1 MNIISFILSSLVA
14 VVFIY
19 YITEIEKEH
28 CNCVN
33 DWRNKFI
40 KSYNVALIVLNFS
53 LMYAEPISIDL
64 KSYLLSILMIF
75 NVVNVYAVFTL
86 VSDLEKQKCVCAVK
100 ENKHLHNVLYYYRYV
115 MLLAIAISFIILVN
129 SFRTLLVIGDAYKEG
144 KSVKFTTKGNKM
156 IVKKSKK

>member
-40 KSYNVALIVLNFS
+40 KSYNIGSIVLNLY
-53 LMYAEPISIDL
+53 LMVAGPVSINF
-64 KSYLLSILMIF
+64 KAYMLSVLMILNTF
-75 NVVNVYAVFTL
+75 NVYAVFTL
-86 VSDLEKQKCVCAVK
+86 VDELEKERCACAVE

-115 MLLAIAISFIILVN
+115 MLLAIVMSFIILVN
-129 SFRTLLVIGDAYKEG
+129 SIRTLLVIGDAYKEG
-144 KSVKFTTKGNKM
+144 KSVKFTTKGKKM
-156 IVKKSKK
+156 VVKKSKK

>member
-1 MNIISFILSSLVA
+1 MNEISFVLSIIVSS
-14 VVFIY
+14 VFIY

-33 DWRNKFI
+33 DWRNRFI
-40 KSYNVALIVLNFS
+40 KSYNIGLIVLNIY
-53 LMYAEPISIDL
+53 LMVAEPININF
-64 KSYLLSILMIF
+64 KSYMLSILMIL

-86 VSDLEKQKCVCAVK
+86 VDELEKQRCACAVE

-115 MLLAIAISFIILVN
+115 MLLAIVMSFIILVN
-129 SFRTLLVIGDAYKEG
+129 SIRTLLVIGDAYKDG
-144 KSVKFTTKGNKM
+144 KSVKFTAKGKKM

>member
-1 MNIISFILSSLVA
+1 MDLFSLVLSSLVA

-33 DWRNKFI
+33 DWRNRFI
-40 KSYNVALIVLNFS
+40 KSYNIGLIVLYLYLMIAGPVSINFKAY
-53 LMYAEPISIDL
+53 M
-64 KSYLLSILMIF
+64 LSVLMIF

-86 VSDLEKQKCVCAVK
+86 IDELEKQKCVCAVE

-115 MLLAIAISFIILVN
+115 MLLAIVMSFIILVN
-129 SFRTLLVIGDAYKEG
+129 SIRTLLVIGDAYKDG
-144 KSVKFTTKGNKM
+144 KSIKFSTKGKKM
-156 IVKKSKK
+156 VVKKSKK